1 MENYI
6 FCAVLICLLAGKLK
20 MSKSYA
26 FIVMPL
32 QVSNELIKLSGI
44 NYFGKK
50 VNTENFQENFSGK
63 VQWNKT
69 PPFHI

>member
-1 MENYI
+1 MENYN

-20 MSKSYA
+20 MSKRYA